1 MERARCLLDNHRQ
14 NHEILSHSL
23 RLPSELPRASTER
36 VFISVLQERKR
47 RYKEVKHLPKV
58 TQQSRSRRSPEPRL
72 SSSHVNQELC
82 PPICCTLV
90 KPLLAPGTLQKERV
104 QNQSAA
110 CPVSHGQRPSWA
122 LSCGSHPRPRADASV
137 AQGLPGSQPRGSDL
151 ALTLL
156 RRSPPPWCSGVLV
169 SDALLVFSLLLL
181 GSLSL
186 MMSYWRQKRA
196 MTPPG
201 DKGEESE
208 ARAPVPA
215 PPPHSR

>member
-1 MERARCLLDNHRQ
+1 M
-14 NHEILSHSL
+14 
-23 RLPSELPRASTER
+23 
-36 VFISVLQERKR
+36 
-47 RYKEVKHLPKV
+47 KHLPKV
-58 TQQSRSRRSPEPRL
+58 TQQSRSGRSPEPRL
-72 SSSHVNQELC
+72 LSSHVNQELC
-82 PPICCTLV
+82 PPPICYTLV

-110 CPVSHGQRPSWA
+110 CPVSHRQRPSLA
-122 LSCGSHPRPRADASV
+122 LSHGSHARPRADPSV
-137 AQGLPGSQPRGSDL
+137 AQGLPGSQPQGSDL

-196 MTPPG
+196 MTPAGTRGRSQSPEPG
-201 DKGEESE
+201 PHPSASFPLD
-208 ARAPVPA
+208 PA
-215 PPPHSR
+215 ELLRV

>member
-1 MERARCLLDNHRQ
+1 M
-14 NHEILSHSL
+14 
-23 RLPSELPRASTER
+23 
-36 VFISVLQERKR
+36 
-47 RYKEVKHLPKV
+47 KHLPKV

-122 LSCGSHPRPRADASV
+122 LSCGSHARPRADASV

-215 PPPHSR
+215 LPPHSR